1 MIVLVVLSSI
11 NLLLFI
17 NNISRYPTILHFL
30 VTRMAVAFSKVNVF
44 NPSQDEW
51 PLYVERLEH
60 VFVANGIT
68 DGAKK
73 RAVFLSVIGA
83 SNYKLLSSL
92 VAPAK
97 PGEKEYSAL
106 VDKLTEHFTPHSCS
120 CSTYLK
126 CM

>member
-1 MIVLVVLSSI
+1 
-11 NLLLFI
+11 
-17 NNISRYPTILHFL
+17 
-30 VTRMAVAFSKVNVF
+30 MAVAFGKVNGF

-73 RAVFLSVIGA
+73 RAVLLSVIGA

-97 PGEKEYSAL
+97 PREKEYSAL
-106 VDKLTEHFTPHSCS
+106 VDSDKLTEHFTPAPSEIVEHYKISKIRRVRCS
-120 CSTYLK
+120 LRVGTSLHC
-126 CM
+126 